1 MDRTGDVQ
9 IVQEMLGHASIETT
23 ARSYLRRVK
32 LDTLRDA
39 MEGRDY
45 TAA

>member
-1 MDRTGDVQ
+1 MARTGDVQ
-9 IVQEMLGHASIETT
+9 IVQAMLGHARIETT
-23 ARSYLRRVK
+23 ARSYLRGVP
-32 LDTLRDA
+32 LDVLRDA